1 MAIVVCRM
9 LGWTGGKIE
18 QIDGQEYERSVFG
31 RNKDRPLLLTNVQCN
46 GDEESLFDCAMNVDV
61 PNHISGCA
69 TGEGY
74 QAYIGV
80 RCS

>member
-1 MAIVVCRM
+1 M
-9 LGWTGGKIE
+9 LGWTGGQIE
-18 QIDGQEYERSVFG
+18 QINGQENEGSVFG

-61 PNHISGCA
+61 PNHINGCVG
-69 TGEGY
+69 TSEGY